1 MLFGIFFE
9 KKYLIKLKACQ
20 IWSCFLCVCNS
31 IFRWFVVFQV
41 LLMEGWLFFSLR
53 ASIESNLHYTKHGMP
68 CTTWPH
74 IDLLI
79 EIQFI
84 EIHSGLKYVARMTV
98 LYYGAVKDL
107 FFISKRNMATRIL
120 WKMLTRIFCEKCLEL
135 SLTRIF
141 DSLKRRKYLLLLK
154 SVNLWVIW
162 NKL

>member
-1 MLFGIFFE
+1 MNQVSFFFQFTCQATNVLKCYLVFFLEKSLPDLVMLFVCMPFNFQMICSVSSFTYGR
-9 KKYLIKLKACQ
+9 LI
-20 IWSCFLCVCNS
+20 I
-31 IFRWFVVFQV
+31 
-41 LLMEGWLFFSLR
+41 FSLR
-53 ASIESNLHYTKHGMP
+53 ASVESNLHYTKHGMP

-141 DSLKRRKYLLLLK
+141 
-154 SVNLWVIW
+154 W
-162 NKL
+162 

>member
-1 MLFGIFFE
+1 MLFVSMPFNFQMICSVSSFTYGG
-9 KKYLIKLKACQ
+9 LI
-20 IWSCFLCVCNS
+20 I
-31 IFRWFVVFQV
+31 
-41 LLMEGWLFFSLR
+41 FSLR

-120 WKMLTRIFCEKCLEL
+120 WKMLTRIFCEKCSEL

-141 DSLKRRKYLLLLK
+141 LIVWSGGNICCFQNLLIYEWYGTNYRLHLHI
-154 SVNLWVIW
+154 VPTHT
-162 NKL
+162 